1 MFKQQG
7 ANHRDHHH
15 TDRCHGEILEDR
27 TVADESERIIERVDH
42 VAVQDHIRKSKHSPL
57 QTIGRDERRDL
68 DVGDHVAVD
77 RAEQRAHSKSAK
89 NGNHKMNLIVFQQ
102 NRRDDAA
109 HRHDGAGRQIRA
121 IRDNGNRFAH
131 AEDNEDT
138 CVRKVV
144 ADISQA

>member
-27 TVADESERIIERVDH
+27 AVADESERIIERVDH

-77 RAEQRAHSKSAK
+77 RAEQRQADPDQRKRADTRAQ
-89 NGNHKMNLIVFQQ
+89 IVFHQFTK
-102 NRRDDAA
+102 
-109 HRHDGAGRQIRA
+109 HCIPLH
-121 IRDNGNRFAH
+121 
-131 AEDNEDT
+131 
-138 CVRKVV
+138 
-144 ADISQA
+144 SP